1 MPSYIDKAWTRFYGA
16 NVAPKLVEAPL
27 VWKGS
32 TKEYLVYIMIN
43 LVSLVRVL
51 PT

>member
-1 MPSYIDKAWTRFYGA
+1 MS
-16 NVAPKLVEAPL
+16 L

-32 TKEYLVYIMIN
+32 TYEYLVYIVIN